1 MRFQWHFSHSLEN
14 SYKLYGATKMR
25 KIIKTLACAI
35 LATAVTTGQSMA
47 REGDQIS
54 IVGSSTVFPFST
66 IVAERFAKNTDFK
79 APVIESTG
87 TGGGAK
93 LFCSGI
99 GLEHP
104 DVTNASRAMKSSE
117 KEKCAENGITPVEYM
132 IGFDGITFSNSN
144 KAKKYSLTKEEIF
157 KAVSAKVMSEGKM
170 VDNNFKTWSD
180 INPSLPNVKIDVL
193 APPPSSGTRDAF
205 VELVMHDTCKK
216 VYKMS
221 KADYKASC
229 SALREDGAVTEAGEN
244 DNLIIEKLAA
254 NQDRFGIFGYSFLD
268 QNKDKVQG
276 SVVNGVAP
284 SMETIADSSYKVSRP
299 LFFYVKQEHVGV
311 IPGLQ
316 EFADYFMSLTVSG
329 SPLEAAGLI
338 PKP

>member
-1 MRFQWHFSHSLEN
+1 MKNIVKFFMGSFMALG
-14 SYKLYGATKMR
+14 L
-25 KIIKTLACAI
+25 
-35 LATAVTTGQSMA
+35 VTTPLLA

-117 KEKCAENGITPVEYM
+117 KENCTANGITPVEYM

-144 KAKKYSLTKEEIF
+144 KAKNYSLTKEEIF
-157 KAVSAKVMSEGKM
+157 MAVSAKIMSNGKM
-170 VDNNFKTWSD
+170 VDNGYKKWSD

-216 VYKMS
+216 VYKMP
-221 KADYKASC
+221 KKGDDGYKSLC

-299 LFFYVKQEHVGV
+299 LFFYVKPVSYTH
-311 IPGLQ
+311 
-316 EFADYFMSLTVSG
+316 LTLPPSDLV
-329 SPLEAAGLI
+329 
-338 PKP
+338 

>member
-1 MRFQWHFSHSLEN
+1 MNNILKFFTAAVVAIVLSTGSL
-14 SYKLYGATKMR
+14 
-25 KIIKTLACAI
+25 I
-35 LATAVTTGQSMA
+35 A

-93 LFCSGI
+93 LFCAGI
-99 GLEHP
+99 GLDHP

-117 KEKCAENGITPVEYM
+117 KETCTANGITPVEYM

-144 KAKKYSLTKEEIF
+144 KAKKFSLTKEEIF
-157 KAVSAKVMSEGKM
+157 KAVSAKIMSNGKM
-170 VDNNFKTWSD
+170 VDNGYKRWSD
-180 INPSLPNVKIDVL
+180 INPSLPSVKIDVL

-221 KADYKASC
+221 KKDYKASC

-276 SVVNGVAP
+276 SVINGVAP
-284 SMETIADSSYKVSRP
+284 SMGTIADSSYKVSRP
-299 LFFYVKQEHVGV
+299 LFFYVKKEHVGV
-311 IPGLQ
+311 VPGLQ

>member
-1 MRFQWHFSHSLEN
+1 MNNLLKFFTAAIAATVLSTGSL
-14 SYKLYGATKMR
+14 
-25 KIIKTLACAI
+25 I
-35 LATAVTTGQSMA
+35 A

-93 LFCSGI
+93 LFCAGI
-99 GLEHP
+99 GLDHP

-117 KEKCAENGITPVEYM
+117 KETCTANGITPVEYM

-144 KAKKYSLTKEEIF
+144 KAQQYSLTKEEIF
-157 KAVSAKVMSEGKM
+157 KAVSAKIMSNGKM
-170 VDNNFKTWSD
+170 VDNGYKRWSD
-180 INPSLPNVKIDVL
+180 INPSLPSVKIDVL

-221 KADYKASC
+221 KKDYKASC

-299 LFFYVKQEHVGV
+299 LFFYVKKEHVGV
-311 IPGLQ
+311 VPGLQ
-316 EFADYFMSLTVSG
+316 EFSDYFMSLAVSG

>member
-1 MRFQWHFSHSLEN
+1 MKNFL
-14 SYKLYGATKMR
+14 K
-25 KIIKTLACAI
+25 I
-35 LATAVTTGQSMA
+35 LAGAVMLSASAFSTLYA

-54 IVGSSTVFPFST
+54 IVGSSTVFPFAT

-87 TGGGAK
+87 SGGGLK
-93 LFCSGI
+93 LFCAGI

-104 DVTNASRAMKSSE
+104 DVTNASRAIKSSE
-117 KEKCAENGITPVEYM
+117 KEKCVAAGITPVEYL
-132 IGFDGITFSNSN
+132 IGYDGITFSNSN
-144 KAKKYSLTKEEIF
+144 KADKFTLTKEEIF
-157 KAVSAKVMSEGKM
+157 KAVSAKIMSNGKM
-170 VDNNFKTWSD
+170 VDNGYKLWSD
-180 INPSLPNVKIDVL
+180 INPALPNVKIDVL

-205 VELVMHDTCKK
+205 VELVMHSTCKK
-216 VYKMS
+216 VYKMP
-221 KADYKASC
+221 KKGDDGYKALC

-276 SVVNGVAP
+276 SVINGVAP
-284 SMETIADSSYKVSRP
+284 SMGTIADSSYKVSRP
-299 LFFYVKQEHVGV
+299 LFFYVKKEHVGV
-311 IPGLQ
+311 VPGLQ
-316 EFADYFMSLTVSG
+316 EFSDYFMSLAVSG